1 MLARKAFCPITTDCC
16 SGVICEIVT
25 GVALIVFFS
34 LSAICQGVCLRPG
47 RMGHPG
53 RRCLRCDRGFL
64 RYQKESLVSSRAPS
78 LFAGERDLSE
88 RFLGPTENVGPRND
102 NCTVPECGLPCP
114 ERTGEVGF
122 ACRDF
127 VFSLSVNLKTRAIT
141 PSQRAIHA
149 ERAPRRRARHR
160 PRPRTAAPHPAGEPR
175 PRPCAV

>member
-64 RYQKESLVSSRAPS
+64 RYQKESLVSSRAPA

-88 RFLGPTENVGPRND
+88 RFLGPTETSGLGMTIVRCRNAD
-102 NCTVPECGLPCP
+102 FPAPDVPARWVLP
-114 ERTGEVGF
+114 V
-122 ACRDF
+122 
-127 VFSLSVNLKTRAIT
+127 
-141 PSQRAIHA
+141 
-149 ERAPRRRARHR
+149 
-160 PRPRTAAPHPAGEPR
+160 
-175 PRPCAV
+175 